1 MTATAALPKFVSPS
15 RIARFYFHECERY
28 LRYSST
34 PRADRAAEGI
44 PPTPYDTSPV
54 THAILDGGYAWEEQ
68 VLATHL
74 SGRAI
79 IAPEGEAGQ
88 PLRDRV
94 LTADQSRAL
103 LSALEPGKFVYQATL
118 ITPLRF
124 YECYGIDPAVVS
136 LTECRPDL
144 IECYEDE
151 GRDLRLRV
159 VDVKAS
165 PGVKLSHRIQAT
177 MYTLILDH
185 ALREWGVDDRTVSA
199 EGGVW
204 LANSDDYT
212 TFDVR
217 SMRPPLEAFLRDE
230 LQILMAAPADQAR
243 WHLYFRCEWC
253 EYFEHCRGQMH
264 ATDDVSRTPYLTI
277 HGKRYLGELDPPVRT
292 VIDFAA
298 LLQDPARVPLLEDA
312 ASLRGRAER
321 LREQTSALQ
330 GGEIR
335 TYGGSSLAM
344 PVAEHV
350 RVVLTLQTEPV
361 SGQIY
366 AYGIYAQGLNDV
378 LGVRTK
384 TLVGLAEDGAAGT
397 IESLERE
404 FVRELS
410 SLLRPVHDYNQDRA
424 EDWRAQKTLQVF
436 TFDTYERELLTGLL
450 VRRIL
455 DHEVAEQALEL
466 FFYFQQPELVQ
477 AEDHP
482 ATEVFFPVVVLLGV
496 VRDLL
501 ALPLEVSYRFGDVV
515 KLLPSA
521 TRPFEY
527 RENDFF
533 TFQLSNQMRSDAI
546 FGVWYRG
553 RSEWLDRIRT
563 QLRIRVWAANSIVNG
578 LRDFLR
584 DHGSGLF
591 AWPPKFQLP
600 SGLGL
605 RHPLLSRLSFIAR
618 FESVT
623 QYLTIR
629 EARMAPLAERLRDG
643 TCLSVTYWGGNRFE
657 LDRIHQDLDIEA
669 TGFYN
674 WILTE
679 NSDAGTR
686 ACLSYNDYAN
696 RARVWVPRNSPLAL
710 AAIAHVETSV
720 EQPNQAV
727 HLDLSRSAAM
737 NAPAAGRLYLLD
749 QRYGDFNL
757 DRVLA
762 ELGELDAE
770 ARPAFVEL
778 LEDPRGYR
786 RALQVPPE
794 VAAAALNLAEHVGM
808 TESQLAAFDGILR
821 NNLQLAWGPP
831 GTGKTH
837 FLGLA
842 VLCLAEAHRRVG
854 QSFRVLVTAFTHAA
868 IDNCLRKLAQLDRSM
883 SIVEGAL
890 AIGKLGGTTLPEMES
905 VEDVTPASGWAW
917 TDGRAQC
924 VLGGTVWGI
933 RKAGVPPGAA
943 DLVVIDEASQVKVP
957 ESSIAIRRARRDRRL
972 LLAGDHRQLPPV
984 VQAAFP
990 DPEEGEAILHR
1001 SVFEALQ
1008 QRDTEHEFT
1017 ATLLENFRMNHT
1029 LCRYPA
1035 EQIYLPDYDSANE
1048 DIGARLIR
1056 LSGRPNDD
1064 QLVEQILDP
1073 AYPLVVGVLSG
1084 VRAAAENRL
1093 EAELVAQTAAALRG
1107 RLVGATGRRY
1117 PESAE
1122 GDRAFWRHG
1131 LFIVSPHRA
1140 QIHAIQRALKARRA
1154 WLSVPF
1160 VDTVDKMQG
1169 QECDSVMVSYG
1180 VSDVE
1185 YAMTEQEFI
1194 YGLNRLNV
1202 SITRAR
1208 AKTIVFLPRPLI
1220 EPPIAAYE
1228 DDRIAEG
1235 VAFMQG
1241 LVQFARSAGGV
1252 SVHPVATAELE
1263 LSRVPLLPVASTPT

>member
-1 MTATAALPKFVSPS
+1 MTPKFISPS
-15 RIARFYFHECERY
+15 RVARYYFHECERY

-44 PPTPYDTSPV
+44 APTPYETSPV
-54 THAILDGGYAWEEQ
+54 THAILDGGYEWEEQ
-68 VLATHL
+68 VIGTHL
-74 SGRAI
+74 TGRVHL
-79 IAPEGEAGQ
+79 APESEPGQ
-88 PLRDRV
+88 AVRDRV
-94 LTADQSRAL
+94 LTAERSKDL
-103 LSALEPGKFVYQATL
+103 LSTLQPGHFAYQPTL
-118 ITPLRF
+118 VTPPGF
-124 YECYGIDPAVVS
+124 YDHYGIDPSVVS
-136 LTECRPDL
+136 VADCRPDL
-144 IECYEDE
+144 VECYEDGGGE
-151 GRDLRLRV
+151 LWLRV
-159 VDVKAS
+159 IDVKAS

-185 ALREWGVDDRTVSA
+185 ALREWGIEDRAVSA

-204 LANSDDYT
+204 LAQADDFT

-217 SMRPPLEAFLRDE
+217 SMRPPLETFLRDE
-230 LQILMAAPADQAR
+230 LQSVMAASADQAR

-253 EYFEHCRGQMH
+253 EWFDHCRAEMR
-264 ATDDVSRTPYLTI
+264 ATNDVSRIPYLTS
-277 HGKRYLGELDPPVRT
+277 HAKRYLSGLSPPVRT
-292 VIDFAA
+292 VRDFGE
-298 LLQDPARVPLLEDA
+298 LVTEPDRVGLLEDA

-321 LREQTSALQ
+321 LRVLAAALQ
-330 GGEIR
+330 DGEIG

-350 RVVLTLQTEPV
+350 RVALTLQTEPV
-361 SGQIY
+361 SGQVY
-366 AYGIYAQGLNDV
+366 AYGVYAQGLNDV
-378 LGVRTK
+378 LGERTK
-384 TLVGLAEDGAAGT
+384 TLVGVAEDGSPGT
-397 IESLERE
+397 VEALERE
-404 FVRELS
+404 LVRELA
-410 SLLRPVHDYNQDRA
+410 SLLRPVHDFNEDRS

-436 TFDTYERELLTGLL
+436 TFDTYERDLLTGLL
-450 VRRIL
+450 LRRAF
-455 DHEVAEQALEL
+455 DREVAEQALEL

-482 ATEVFFPVVVLLGV
+482 ASEVFFPVVVLLGV
-496 VRDLL
+496 VRELL

-515 KLLPSA
+515 RLLPAAS
-521 TRPFEY
+521 RPFEY
-527 RENDFF
+527 TENDFF

-563 QLRIRVWAANSIVNG
+563 QLRVRVWAANSVVNG

-591 AWPPKFQLP
+591 AWPPKFRLP
-600 SGLGL
+600 AGLGL

-618 FESVT
+618 FESVS

-629 EARMAPLAERLRDG
+629 EARMAPVAERFRDG
-643 TCLSVTYWGGNRFE
+643 TCLSLTYLQGDRFE
-657 LDRIHQDLDIEA
+657 LDRMHQDLDIDA

-679 NSDAGTR
+679 DSDAGTR
-686 ACLSYNDYAN
+686 ARLSYNDYAN

-710 AAIAHVETSV
+710 AAITNVETSV
-720 EQPNQAV
+720 EEPNQAV
-727 HLDLSRSAAM
+727 HLDLSRSVAM
-737 NAPAAGRLYLLD
+737 ATPEAGHRYLLD
-749 QRYGDFNL
+749 QRYGDYNL

-770 ARPAFVEL
+770 AQPAFVDL
-778 LEDPRGYR
+778 LEDPGSYR
-786 RALQVPPE
+786 RPVRIPREVVAVALE
-794 VAAAALNLAEHVGM
+794 LAERRGM
-808 TESQLAAFDGILR
+808 TESQMVAFEGIVR
-821 NNLQLAWGPP
+821 NNLQLVWGPP

-842 VLCLAEAHRRVG
+842 VLCLAEAQRRVN

-868 IDNCLRKLAQLDRSM
+868 IDNCLRKLAQLDASM
-883 SIVEGAL
+883 SIVEGGL
-890 AIGKLGGTTLPEMES
+890 AVGKLGSTTLAEMDS
-905 VEDVTPASGWAW
+905 IEDVPPASGWTW
-917 TDGRAQC
+917 MDSRAQC

-943 DLVVIDEASQVKVP
+943 DIVVIDEASQVKVP
-957 ESSIAIRRARRDRRL
+957 ESSIAIRRSRPDGRL
-972 LLAGDHRQLPPV
+972 LLAGDHRQLPPI
-984 VQAAFP
+984 VQASFP
-990 DPEEGEAILHR
+990 EPEEGDSILHR

-1008 QRDTEHEFT
+1008 QRDDEDEFT

-1035 EQIYLPDYDSANE
+1035 EQIYLPDYDSASKE
-1048 DIGARLIR
+1048 IGARLIR
-1056 LSGRPNDD
+1056 LAGRPSDD

-1084 VRAAAENRL
+1084 VRAAAENRV
-1093 EAELVAQTAAALRG
+1093 EADLVARTACALRE
-1107 RLVGATGRRY
+1107 RLTDASGHRY
-1117 PESAE
+1117 PGSVE
-1122 GDRAFWRHG
+1122 GDRAFWREG

-1140 QIHAIQRALKARRA
+1140 QIHAIQRALKARRS

-1169 QECDSVMVSYG
+1169 QECDSVIVSYG

-1208 AKTIVFLPRPLI
+1208 AKTLVFLPRPLI

-1228 DDRIAEG
+1228 NDRIAEG

-1241 LVQFARSAGGV
+1241 LVQFARSAGEV
-1252 SVHPVATAELE
+1252 SVHPEGAAELE
-1263 LSRVPLLPVASTPT
+1263 LSRVALLPTPLRPS

>member
-1 MTATAALPKFVSPS
+1 MTDKAALPKFVSPS

-34 PRADRAAEGI
+34 PRADRTAEGI

-54 THAILDGGYAWEEQ
+54 THAILDGGYAWEEK

-74 SGRAI
+74 SDRAI
-79 IAPEGEAGQ
+79 MAPETETGQ
-88 PLRDRV
+88 PVRDRV
-94 LTADQSRAL
+94 LTADQSRDL
-103 LSALEPGKFVYQATL
+103 LSALEPGRFVYQPTL
-118 ITPLRF
+118 VTPAGF
-124 YECYGIDPAVVS
+124 YEHYGIDPTVVS
-136 LTECRPDL
+136 VTECRPDL
-144 IECYEDE
+144 VECYEDE

-159 VDVKAS
+159 IDVKAS

-185 ALREWGVDDRTVSA
+185 VLREWGVDDRVVSPD
-199 EGGVW
+199 GGVW
-204 LANSDDYT
+204 LANAEHFT

-217 SMRPPLEAFLRDE
+217 SMRPPLETFLRDE
-230 LQILMAAPADQAR
+230 LQMLMAAPAAQAR

-253 EYFEHCRGQMH
+253 EYFDHCRGQMH

-277 HGKRYLGELDPPVRT
+277 HGKRYLAELDPPVRT
-292 VIDFAA
+292 VTDFAL
-298 LLQDPARVPLLEDA
+298 LLQDPARVSLLEDA

-321 LREQTSALQ
+321 LIEQTSALQ
-330 GGEIR
+330 AGDTR

-361 SGQIY
+361 SGQVY
-366 AYGIYAQGLNDV
+366 AFGIYAQGLNDV

-384 TLVGLAEDGAAGT
+384 TLVGVAEDSAAGT
-397 IESLERE
+397 VETLERDI
-404 FVRELS
+404 VRELS
-410 SLLRPVHDYNQDRA
+410 SLLRPVHDYNQERA

-450 VRRIL
+450 LRRIL
-455 DHEVAEQALEL
+455 DPEVAEQALEL
-466 FFYFQQPELVQ
+466 FFYFQHPELLQ

-482 ATEVFFPVVVLLGV
+482 ASEVFFPVVVLLSV

-515 KLLPSA
+515 RLLPSA
-521 TRPFEY
+521 TRPFDY

-553 RSEWLDRIRT
+553 RSEWLDGIRT
-563 QLRIRVWAANSIVNG
+563 QLRVRVWAANSVVNG

-584 DHGSGLF
+584 DNGAGLF
-591 AWPPKFQLP
+591 AWPPKFMLP
-600 SGLGL
+600 SGMGL
-605 RHPLLSRLSFIAR
+605 RHPMLSRLSFITR
-618 FESVT
+618 FESVV
-623 QYLTIR
+623 QYLAIR
-629 EARMAPLAERLRDG
+629 EARMAPVAERLRDG
-643 TCLSVTYWGGNRFE
+643 TCLSVTHRGGNRFE
-657 LDRIHQDLDIEA
+657 LDRMHEDLDIEA

-679 NSDAGTR
+679 DSDAGMR
-686 ACLSYNDYAN
+686 ARLSYNDYAN

-710 AAIAHVETSV
+710 AAITQVETSV

-727 HLDLSRSAAM
+727 HLDLSRSPAMAA
-737 NAPAAGRLYLLD
+737 PEVGRTYLLD

-757 DRVLA
+757 DRVLT

-770 ARPAFVEL
+770 TLPGFVEL
-778 LEDPRGYR
+778 IEDPLGYR
-786 RALQVPPE
+786 RSLQVPRKIAA
-794 VAAAALNLAEHVGM
+794 VALDLAERCGL
-808 TESQLAAFDGILR
+808 TESQLGAFEGTLR
-821 NNLQLAWGPP
+821 SNLQLVWGPP

-842 VLCLAEAHRRVG
+842 VLCLTEAYRRVG
-854 QSFRVLVTAFTHAA
+854 QPFRVLVTAFTHAA
-868 IDNCLRKLAQLDRSM
+868 IDNCLRKLVQLDASM
-883 SIVEGAL
+883 AIVEGGL
-890 AIGKLGGTTLPEMES
+890 AVGKLGRTTLPQMDR
-905 VEDVTPASGWAW
+905 VEDVPPASGWAW
-917 TDGRAQC
+917 TDHRAQS

-943 DLVVIDEASQVKVP
+943 DLVVVDEASQVKVP
-957 ESSIAIRRARRDRRL
+957 ESSIAIRRARRDGRL
-972 LLAGDHRQLPPV
+972 LLAGDHRQLPPI

-990 DPEEGEAILHR
+990 EPEEGAAVLHR

-1008 QRDTEHEFT
+1008 QRDDDHRFT

-1035 EQIYLPDYDSANE
+1035 EQIYVPDYDSASE
-1048 DIGARLIR
+1048 EIGGRLIQ
-1056 LSGRPNDD
+1056 LAGRPNDD
-1064 QLVEQILDP
+1064 QLVEEILDP

-1084 VRAAAENRL
+1084 VRAAAENRV
-1093 EAELVAQTAAALRG
+1093 EADIVAQTAVALRK
-1107 RLVGATGRRY
+1107 RMIAATGHRY
-1117 PESAE
+1117 PDSAE
-1122 GDRAFWRHG
+1122 GDGAFWSRG

-1154 WLSVPF
+1154 WRSVPF

-1169 QECDSVMVSYG
+1169 QECDSVIVSYG

-1228 DDRIAEG
+1228 NDRIAEG

-1252 SVHPVATAELE
+1252 SVHPLATAELE
-1263 LSRVPLLPVASTPT
+1263 LSRVAASAEPSPPP